1 MDQNALW
8 IALAVAFLVFFL
20 SSRLGKVAPAEAKR
34 LVSEGA
40 LLLDVRSPGE
50 FAGGH
55 LEGALNVPVGDIGG
69 RAADLAKKGKPI
81 VVYCASGMRSGSAAR
96 TLKQAGAQV
105 FDLGAM
111 SRW

>member
-8 IALAVAFLVFFL
+8 IALAVAVLVWVL
-20 SSRLGKVAPAEAKR
+20 SSRLGKVAPAQAKK
-34 LVSEGA
+34 LVSDGA
-40 LLLDVRSPGE
+40 LLVDVRSPGE

-55 LEGALNVPVGDIGG
+55 IPGALNVPVSDIGG
-69 RAADLAKKGKPI
+69 RAAELVKKGKPI

-96 TLKQAGAQV
+96 TLKQAGAEV